1 MGNYV
6 TSSSKS
12 VVDWTLTV
20 PLLLVVIINLAYFR
34 KSAVRSV
41 CIFADYLVPV
51 TNGAA
56 HTCHVGA

>member
-1 MGNYV
+1 M
-6 TSSSKS
+6 S